1 MSFLASL
8 ARRTE
13 GNGSETGGEAPPLAP
28 AIPQRKTTADAS
40 SPAPLAN
47 VCESLDLLEADLA
60 KLIGEVGNAAERVHV
75 GIGTSA
81 HSLGAIRT
89 RTEDLS
95 ILVGTA
101 SEDAQQLAT
110 ATYELAQSS
119 NEIGRQ
125 VQSANVLA
133 DQANEAAA
141 DAGMSVEGLNSSSS
155 EIGNVVGL
163 IAKIAKQ
170 TNLLALNATI
180 EAARAGEAGRGF
192 AVVANEVKALSTET
206 QKATDEIAQRVAQL
220 QRDTQASIEALGR
233 ISSVINGIR
242 PVFSAIA
249 AAVEEQIATAEN
261 LSQTA
266 ATTSDFIG
274 RVSSS
279 TGEIKDAASN
289 AIRESAE
296 VDQSGQAAAE
306 LVTKLRRNL
315 SIFLRQTEI
324 GDRRRADRMPCDL
337 AVTLQGTAHGKTID
351 IGEGGALVQIKAADV
366 ATETGRT
373 LSLDI
378 EEIGRLSAE
387 IVNRSSLGLHLKFTG
402 ANGEAKARLEQKIAA
417 IREESREFADHSMKA
432 AAEISACFERLI
444 AEKRLTLADL
454 FDNEYVPIP
463 GTDPQQYRT
472 RYLNTLEEAL
482 PPIQERL
489 LASDARLVFSLAID
503 RNGYV
508 PVHNRRYSQPQRAG
522 DPAWNIPNCR
532 NRRIFDDRA
541 GLCAA
546 RSARPYLL
554 QSYPRD
560 MGGVIVMMK
569 EIDAPIR
576 VVGKH
581 WGGVRMAYKI

>member
-1 MSFLASL
+1 MTFLARL
-8 ARRTE
+8 LRQPE
-13 GNGSETGGEAPPLAP
+13 GRPAEIAEQAPPLAP
-28 AIPQRKTTADAS
+28 EMPARDNADVCPTTS
-40 SPAPLAN
+40 LTS
-47 VCESLDLLEADLA
+47 VCESLNLLEADLA
-60 KLIGEVGNAAERVHV
+60 KLIGEVGGAAEQVHV
-75 GIGTSA
+75 GISTSA

-89 RTEDLS
+89 QTEDLS
-95 ILVGTA
+95 VLVGTA
-101 SEDAQQLAT
+101 NEDARQLAA

-125 VQSANVLA
+125 VQSANDLA

-163 IAKIAKQ
+163 ISKIAKQ

-206 QKATDEIAQRVAQL
+206 QKATDEIARRVAQL

-249 AAVEEQIATAEN
+249 AAVEEQITTAEG

-266 ATTSDFIG
+266 STTSDFIG

-279 TGEIKDAASN
+279 TGEIKEAAE
-289 AIRESAE
+289 AATRQSAE
-296 VDQSGQAAAE
+296 VDRSGRVAAE
-306 LVTKLRRNL
+306 IVTKLRRNL

-324 GDRRRADRMPCDL
+324 GDRRRSDRMPCDL
-337 AVTLQGTAHGKTID
+337 AVTLQGSMQGRTID
-351 IGEGGALVQIKAADV
+351 IGEGGALVQANDMHAEIGQV
-366 ATETGRT
+366 V
-373 LSLDI
+373 SLDI
-378 EEIGRLSAE
+378 AEIGRLSAE
-387 IVNRSSLGLHLKFTG
+387 IVNQSCLGLHLKFTG
-402 ANGEAKARLEQKIAA
+402 MDDEAKTRLGNKIAA
-417 IREESREFADHSMKA
+417 IQEENREFVDRSMKA
-432 AAEISACFERLI
+432 AAEISKCMERLVT
-444 AEKRLTLADL
+444 ENRVTLTNL

-463 GTDPQQYRT
+463 NTNPQQFRT
-472 RYLNTLEEAL
+472 RYLDVLEEAL
-482 PPIQERL
+482 PAIQERL
-489 LASDARLVFSLAID
+489 LASDARMIFSLAID

-508 PVHNRRYSQPQRAG
+508 PVHNRQYSQPQRPD
-522 DPAWNIPNCR
+522 DPDWNIPNCR

-546 RSARPYLL
+546 RSARPYLI

-576 VVGKH
+576 VMGKH
-581 WGGVRMAYKI
+581 WGGFRMAYKM

>member
-1 MSFLASL
+1 MAFFSRLL
-8 ARRTE
+8 RRTE
-13 GNGSETGGEAPPLAP
+13 PQALNATEAPPLAP
-28 AIPQRKTTADAS
+28 ALPAQLPDAALLAS
-40 SPAPLAN
+40 TPLAT
-47 VCESLDLLEADLA
+47 VCESLNLLEADLA
-60 KLIGEVGNAAERVHV
+60 KLIGEVGSAAERVHV
-75 GIGTSA
+75 GISTSG

-89 RTEDLS
+89 RTEDLAV
-95 ILVGTA
+95 LVGTA
-101 SEDAQQLAT
+101 NEDARQLAA

-125 VQSANVLA
+125 VQSANQLA

-206 QKATDEIAQRVAQL
+206 QKATDEIARRVAQL

-249 AAVEEQIATAEN
+249 AAVEEQITTAEG

-279 TGEIKDAASN
+279 TGEIKQAAE
-289 AIRESAE
+289 AATRESIE
-296 VDQSGQAAAE
+296 VDRSGQAAAE
-306 LVTKLRRNL
+306 IVTKLRKNL

-324 GDRRRADRMPCDL
+324 GDRRRSDRMPYNL
-337 AVTLQGTAHGKTID
+337 VVTLQGKRGKTID
-351 IGEGGALVQIKAADV
+351 IGEGGALVQIEAAAEV
-366 ATETGRT
+366 GQTV
-373 LSLDI
+373 SLEI
-378 EEIGRLSAE
+378 AEIGGIAAQ
-387 IVNRSSLGLHLKFTG
+387 IVNRSSLGLHLKFV
-402 ANGEAKARLEQKIAA
+402 NVDGEARIRLAAKIAA
-417 IREESREFADHSMKA
+417 IQEENREFIDRSMKA
-432 AAEISACFERLI
+432 AAEISKCFEQLV
-444 AEKRLTLADL
+444 ADKRTTLTEL
-454 FDNEYVPIP
+454 FGNEYSAIAD
-463 GTDPQQYRT
+463 TDPQQYCT
-472 RYLNTLEEAL
+472 PYLDAAEEAL

-489 LASDARLVFSLAID
+489 LASDPRMIFAIAID
-503 RNGYV
+503 RNGYI
-508 PVHNRRYSQPQRAG
+508 PVHNRKYSQPQRLN
-522 DPAWNIPNCR
+522 DPGWNIPNSR

-546 RSARPYLL
+546 RSARPYLI

-576 VVGKH
+576 VLGKH
-581 WGGVRMAYKI
+581 WGGFRMAYKI